1 MGGSRTGSAPSPL
14 CPPPRAPLHA
24 PLSPCIPPCP
34 MPAATWRPPHA
45 DTALTAGEGAGGG
58 GGTLP
63 LSASIPPP
71 GTPKPLMQA
80 EFRIQCLG
88 GGFPGAPPP
97 PLCAPPAVLP
107 AAAPTYFP
115 PTPSGSRETP
125 QSRCSSGCAP
135 THPDCVHQLTP
146 VCPPRA
152 SVSPLPT
159 GSSWTR
165 TPSPNLTH
173 VSGAGGGFGGP
184 GGPSAEQ
191 HHLCPQCVSSTPRD
205 RTPSSG
211 GR

>member
-24 PLSPCIPPCP
+24 PPSPCIPPCP
-34 MPAATWRPPHA
+34 MPAATRRPPHA

-58 GGTLP
+58 AHCPSLPQSHPRGPQSRSCRLSSGFNVWGGD
-63 LSASIPPP
+63 SRARPPP
-71 GTPKPLMQA
+71 RCVP
-80 EFRIQCLG
+80 
-88 GGFPGAPPP
+88 
-97 PLCAPPAVLP
+97 PPAVLP